1 MQRMA
6 GNNPIMQQMQAD
18 MEENQRRMAQL
29 AAETQQRIKEQTK
42 RDVAAAYGKV
52 IPFD

>member
-6 GNNPIMQQMQAD
+6 GDNPIMQQMQAD
-18 MEENQRRMAQL
+18 MEENQRRMSQL
-29 AAETQQRIKEQTK
+29 AAETQQRIKEQTR
-42 RDVAAAYGKV
+42 RDIAAVYGKV

>member
-6 GNNPIMQQMQAD
+6 GENPIMQQMQAD

-42 RDVAAAYGKV
+42 RDIAAAYGEI